1 MEDGRGLTATMDDD
15 SQTRTGGSQCEVQG
29 FVGGKGAKQGAWR
42 WSRRRKGKG
51 GRGRGEGG
59 SKSNVV
65 RKQLLVLVGIR
76 LSVTAISITRV

>member
-29 FVGGKGAKQGAWR
+29 FVGGKGAKQGAWMR
-42 WSRRRKGKG
+42 SRRRKGKG

-65 RKQLLVLVGIR
+65 RK
-76 LSVTAISITRV
+76 AIIGWLGSASQ